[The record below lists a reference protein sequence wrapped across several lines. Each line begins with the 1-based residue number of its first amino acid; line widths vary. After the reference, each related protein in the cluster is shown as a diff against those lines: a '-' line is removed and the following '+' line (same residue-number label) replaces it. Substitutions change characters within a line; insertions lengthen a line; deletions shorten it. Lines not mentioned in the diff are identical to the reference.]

1 MEEEIM
7 LLNLTTQLVK
17 LFRRLRN
24 IAIST
29 AVTNCAQI
37 VDSTLQL
44 NDPSFVATCSKFAGT
59 IRLLACSPWKL
70 SSGKLSLFHTL
81 SKSHNCHQLVLKGQK
96 LLICQS
102 QSSSMCQFD
111 AMIFLTTFLQETC
124 ICFMNCTHQW
134 DNLWKTCTHGG
145 GFHKGRRCQA
155 TRRTESSSSMTSPK
169 PVLHLG
175 SFPTTTKWG
184 ESCLESNCAILEER
198 IPRTTQTTIWCSWD
212 STKLQAA
219 ETMQIHNVNIT
230 TSSWIPVTWD
240 TH

>member
-1 MEEEIM
+1 
-7 LLNLTTQLVK
+7 
-17 LFRRLRN
+17 
-24 IAIST
+24 
-29 AVTNCAQI
+29 
-37 VDSTLQL
+37 
-44 NDPSFVATCSKFAGT
+44 
-59 IRLLACSPWKL
+59 LLACSPWKL
-70 SSGKLSLFHTL
+70 SSGKFNLFHTL
-81 SKSHNCHQLVLKGQK
+81 SKSHNCHELVLKGKK

-184 ESCLESNCAILEER
+184 ESCPVSNCAILEER

-219 ETMQIHNVNIT
+219 ETLQIHNVNIT
-230 TSSWIPVTWD
+230 TSSWTPVTWD
-240 TH
+240 SH